1 MISAPWRGE
10 EQLWVVWLYNWTFGT
25 LFRMASPPLLESQS
39 TAIVATV
46 LALGL
51 ALSVYIGVSLWRC
64 AFNVGWRPAGY
75 IVRALVIA
83 MPLLLVA
90 SEAGWVS

>member
-10 EQLWVVWLYNWTFGT
+10 EQLWVVWLYAWTFGT
-25 LFRMASPPLLESQS
+25 LFRMASPPHMESQI
-39 TAIVATV
+39 TAVVGTV
-46 LALGL
+46 SALGL

-64 AFNVGWRPAGY
+64 AFNVGWQPAGY

-83 MPLLLVA
+83 MPLLVLA
-90 SEAGWVS
+90 SEAGLVS